1 MGMRAACVTCAARA
15 LLTQP
20 GVLLLSAF
28 DEKRGRNQNKTD
40 EQFTV
45 PELYK
50 YGSYVHSGDSLVC
63 VEEMKRHYC
72 AWNY

>member
-1 MGMRAACVTCAARA
+1 MGMRAACVTCAVRA
-15 LLTQP
+15 LSTLP
-20 GVLLLSAF
+20 GVLLLSGGF

-45 PELYK
+45 LYK
-50 YGSYVHSGDSLVC
+50 YGSYVHSGDSLVY